1 MDKIFS
7 PIKGRV
13 IEYIERQCIKKEEF
27 YIKTGITSSN
37 FKGSGKLS
45 EIGGDKIAKI
55 LSKYCDLNPEWLL
68 TGKGEML
75 RDKATTVAVSGQG
88 EGTPYYAVDFLA
100 GFDPVFNDQTVH
112 PDAMIS
118 FPNIKGAECWVD
130 VSGRSMEPLISPGDV
145 IAIKKIND
153 WRSFILYGEV
163 YAIVTPE
170 YRTIKRIRKATIKDY
185 ITLVPENPDY
195 DSQDILAD
203 SIRAVYQV
211 LGCAKKIF

>member
-1 MDKIFS
+1 MRRF
-7 PIKGRV
+7 
-13 IEYIERQCIKKEEF
+13 EEDC
-27 YIKTGITSSN
+27 GLSRGNLSN
-37 FKGSGKLS
+37 MNDNGSIGSDKLS
-45 EIGGDKIAKI
+45 LIFDTHPDI
-55 LSKYCDLNPEWLL
+55 NPDWLI

-203 SIRAVYQV
+203 SIQAVYQV